1 MAATESRRLILA
13 SSSRYR
19 GALLQRLGLAFEGI
33 APDCDERARPG
44 ESPRAMAVRLA
55 DAKARRVADAHGD
68 AVVIGSD
75 QVAEL
80 DGIAIGKPGSHAQAV
95 AQLQRCSGRIVDFHT
110 AVCVIDGTRGSAHE
124 FLDLTRVH
132 FRALEGAEI
141 ERYLQVEQPYDCAGS
156 FKCEGLGAVLFERVE
171 TTDPTA
177 LIGLPL
183 IALAAALRRFGYA
196 LP

>member
-33 APDCDERARPG
+33 APDCDESARHG
-44 ESPRAMAVRLA
+44 ESPRALAVRLA
-55 DAKARRVADAHGD
+55 AAKARRVADANGD
-68 AVVIGSD
+68 AIVIGSD

-156 FKCEGLGAVLFERVE
+156 FKCEGLGSALFTAIE
-171 TTDPTA
+171 TRDPSG

-183 IALAAALRRFGYA
+183 IALCERLRQCGVRI
-196 LP
+196 P